1 MIVYYHNA
9 CPDGW
14 CAAWVAKRKYPDA
27 KLVALDHGL
36 TLEQLDSIYREA
48 RGQDVPEISASA
60 LTARFCDEMIQ
71 NLRHNVSESKK
82 RSLQVLY
89 REARGQDVLMV
100 DYSLPTRE
108 ANDEL
113 ARVAN
118 SFRILDHHK
127 SAKEVLAGAPYA
139 TFDMNRSGAGL
150 AWDYLFGVDC
160 KERPFQVP
168 DEPGQVG
175 YLIDRR
181 PWFID
186 YVEAR
191 DLWRWDS
198 VPNAKAICAYIGSQ
212 PFTIEA
218 YDALV
223 DISVSDVLAL
233 GLGAQAHI
241 DHFVR
246 ETIKN
251 VRYGVLLGHQVAIL
265 NATYLN
271 CSEIGNALAASSELS
286 LPIQVNGVS
295 TGETIDSL
303 TEFSI
308 TWFERKDD
316 VIQFSLR
323 SIGEMDVSAIAK
335 QFQGGGHKNAAGFQL
350 PYESG
355 RRLID
360 QILRR
365 GSNYEF

>member
-48 RGQDVPEISASA
+48 RGQDV
-60 LTARFCDEMIQ
+60 
-71 NLRHNVSESKK
+71 
-82 RSLQVLY
+82 
-89 REARGQDVLMV
+89 LMV
-100 DYSLPTRE
+100 DYSLRTRE

-150 AWDYLFGVDC
+150 AWDHLFGVDC
-160 KERPFQVP
+160 KDRPFQVP

-198 VPNAKAICAYIGSQ
+198 VPNAKAICAYIGAL
-212 PFTIEA
+212 PFTIED
-218 YDALV
+218 YDNLV
-223 DISVSDVLAL
+223 DSDQQSAL
-233 GLGAQAHI
+233 LFGSGALAHI

-251 VRYGVLLGHQVAIL
+251 VRFGYLLGHEVAIL

-271 CSEIGNALAASSELS
+271 CSEIGNELAKEA
-286 LPIQVNGVS
+286 
-295 TGETIDSL
+295 
-303 TEFSI
+303 EFSI

>member
-27 KLVALDHGL
+27 KLVAIDHGL
-36 TLEQLDSIYREA
+36 TLDQLDSI
-48 RGQDVPEISASA
+48 
-60 LTARFCDEMIQ
+60 
-71 NLRHNVSESKK
+71 
-82 RSLQVLY
+82 Y

-100 DYSLPTRE
+100 DYSLRTRE

-150 AWDYLFGVDC
+150 AWDHLFGVDC

-175 YLIDRR
+175 YLIDCR

-198 VPNAKAICAYIGSQ
+198 VTNAREVCAYIGSQ

-233 GLGAQAHI
+233 GSGAQAHI

-251 VRYGVLLGHQVAIL
+251 VRFGHLLGHEVAIL

-271 CSEIGNALAASSELS
+271 CSEIGNELAKEA
-286 LPIQVNGVS
+286 
-295 TGETIDSL
+295 
-303 TEFSI
+303 EFSI

>member
-48 RGQDVPEISASA
+48 RGQDV
-60 LTARFCDEMIQ
+60 
-71 NLRHNVSESKK
+71 
-82 RSLQVLY
+82 
-89 REARGQDVLMV
+89 LMV
-100 DYSLPTRE
+100 DYSLRTRE

-150 AWDYLFGVDC
+150 AWDHLFGVDC
-160 KERPFQVP
+160 KDRPFQVP
-168 DEPGQVG
+168 DEPGLVG
-175 YLIDRR
+175 CYLIDCR